1 MFSEREVPSATCELP
16 RPKLDLNG
24 RSERLMMYDG
34 DFKANTNNSRKG

>member
-24 RSERLMMYDG
+24 RSMMYDG
-34 DFKANTNNSRKG
+34 DFKANTNNPKKGNT